1 MVQNRRT
8 PYEIAQAKV
17 DDANAALIIAR
28 NRLAER
34 RAAYEKTQAEV
45 DRLDR
50 LVPLLEQIR
59 DAEKGDDDGP
69 AVVEVTE

>member
-8 PYEIAQAKV
+8 PVQIAQDNL
-17 DDANAALIIAR
+17 DDAHARSVLAR

-34 RAAYEKTQAEV
+34 KAAYEKSRAEV

-50 LVPLLEQIR
+50 LVPLLKQIL
-59 DAEKGDDDGP
+59 DAEKGDDDAP
-69 AVVEVTE
+69 AVVEVTG